1 MLSPKIERIMKEN
14 REYAEMLEYFDRTG
28 KNPLKKVKKNFTI
41 KTINSD
47 KLRRASESAGKGMS
61 DILDELIER
70 NLRSE

>member
-1 MLSPKIERIMKEN
+1 MKEN